1 MAVVVVEVA
10 AEAVAELAG
19 TVVGGGA
26 MSGPS
31 PRPDLC
37 PSSYQRRS
45 CPPRCSHA
53 PGGSI
58 GLQGH
63 VFCDGLFVI
72 RG

>member
-10 AEAVAELAG
+10 AEAVAELAA
-19 TVVGGGA
+19 TVVGGGG

-45 CPPRCSHA
+45 CPPHCSHA
-53 PGGSI
+53 PGGNI
-58 GLQGH
+58 GLQDH
-63 VFCDGLFVI
+63 DFCDGLFTI